1 MDRKV
6 HKDVRDGVA
15 KSFAIPWLESRKQFF
30 IDARHRVV
38 DSDRRQS
45 ELNGVG
51 KTGKQN
57 EEDAFQTH
65 RMEFAIDEESWKYF
79 CARHGLR

>member
-51 KTGKQN
+51 KTGK
-57 EEDAFQTH
+57 
-65 RMEFAIDEESWKYF
+65 RMKRMPFRLTGWNLQLMRKAGSIS
-79 CARHGLR
+79 ARGMV